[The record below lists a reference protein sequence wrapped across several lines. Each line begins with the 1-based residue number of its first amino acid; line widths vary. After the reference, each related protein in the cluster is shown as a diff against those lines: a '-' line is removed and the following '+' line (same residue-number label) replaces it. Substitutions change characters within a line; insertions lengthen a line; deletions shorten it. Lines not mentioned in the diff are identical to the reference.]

1 MTVENRMFSS
11 RLHGRIHAV
20 SLDRLCESTPQVMGR
35 CVATLFA
42 PTAVGDTEGGIGAI
56 LLALSSLKHLKCL
69 QTYTYFQAQTE
80 L

>member
-1 MTVENRMFSS
+1 MSQ
-11 RLHGRIHAV
+11 
-20 SLDRLCESTPQVMGR
+20 DRLCESTPQVIGS
-35 CVATLFA
+35 CLATLFA

-69 QTYTYFQAQTE
+69 QTYTYFQAQAK

>member
-1 MTVENRMFSS
+1 MTVENRDVFTPC
-11 RLHGRIHAV
+11 HRIA
-20 SLDRLCESTPQVMGR
+20 CAKGAPQVIGS
-35 CVATLFA
+35 CLATLFA

-69 QTYTYFQAQTE
+69 QTYTYFQAQAK

>member
-1 MTVENRMFSS
+1 M
-11 RLHGRIHAV
+11 
-20 SLDRLCESTPQVMGR
+20 SLDRLCESAPQVIDR
-35 CVATLFA
+35 CLTTLFS